1 VPDPVDAKETLWTR
15 RLLGGVVALVLV
27 AFFVPALFAA
37 SVLPYR
43 YWDSLAFGTWSR
55 LIEQTG
61 DLFPSGVGLIDL
73 QLHRPL
79 FYVAQGLL
87 WDVFGHH
94 DWLGRWLSV
103 AFAAGAVAGIWVLAS
118 RLGGDR
124 ESRDL
129 TRVLAVAGILG
140 SSVFAAYVAAGMAD
154 VPVAATAAI
163 TGALLWSPGLGRA
176 YAPLVAVAAAATV
189 LAKPTGLLSLA
200 GLAAATL
207 VLLHQRD
214 AVRRLV
220 EGLGGLAI
228 GAAAGLTYDIVQA
241 HRLGETLNAFLRAG
255 NSDFYLQQGRAAR
268 ADAVLGAAWLGEGVR
283 LLLLFGVLYALAQAA
298 GLGGRVAAAVAG
310 PVAILWSIVGPAVAD
325 GAAPYPFDHPGLGLV
340 AYLLLAGSILAAPWL
355 GVDDRLGRRAYIAL
369 LLWATPGVIA
379 WLAYRADA
387 QRFLSPAW
395 PALVLLLAAAAAVVV
410 STLMRFRP
418 WAGLVPVTA
427 IVLVVL
433 ANIVAIDGLG
443 RSGWHGLLE
452 LGPDGW
458 SGAAIENYAYGPFSY
473 ELDAARATVD
483 PSDRLISNDGRLTYF
498 FPGRVQFDYPR
509 TCDGLRNARFFSY
522 LSSGESAQFARLN
535 GSSTD
540 PLAWLQCT
548 RPRLHLISGQAGVY
562 EAFAV
567 GHAPAR
573 PPTPADCHIAPY
585 SADLYDAVFA
595 DGVTYAEA
603 RDVQARTL
611 QSGFTGTLI
620 EQIGCSTFRVVVR
633 GLPADRHTQDD
644 FRRETA
650 RVGFKVTIL
659 PGMRYPEVPADVQPV
674 PES

>member
-1 VPDPVDAKETLWTR
+1 V
-15 RLLGGVVALVLV
+15 LGGVLALVLV
-27 AFFVPALFAA
+27 VFFVPALFAA

-61 DLFPSGVGLIDL
+61 DVFPSGLIDL

-87 WDVFGHH
+87 WEVFGHH
-94 DWLGRWLSV
+94 DWIGRWLSV
-103 AFAAGAVAGIWVLAS
+103 AFAAGAVAGVWVLAS

-129 TRVLAVAGILG
+129 MRVFAVAGLLG

-176 YAPLVAVAAAATV
+176 YAPLVALAAAATV

-207 VLLHQRD
+207 VLMYRRD
-214 AVRRLV
+214 AAGRLV
-220 EGLGGLAI
+220 QGLGGLAV
-228 GAAAGLTYDIVQA
+228 GAALGLTYDIVQA

-268 ADAVLGAAWLGEGVR
+268 TDAVLGAAWLGEGVR
-283 LLLLFGVLYALAQAA
+283 LLLLFGVLYALARAV
-298 GLGGRVAAAVAG
+298 GLSARVALAAAG

-325 GAAPYPFDHPGLGLV
+325 GVAPYPFAHPGLGLV

-355 GVDDRLGRRAYIAL
+355 GVEDRLGRRAYGAL
-369 LLWATPGVIA
+369 LLWAAPGVIA

-387 QRFLSPAW
+387 HRFLSPAW
-395 PALVLLLAAAAAVVV
+395 PALVLLLAAALAVVV
-410 STLMRFRP
+410 LTLMRFRP
-418 WAGLVPVTA
+418 WAALVPVAA

-433 ANIVAIDGLG
+433 GNVVAIDGLG
-443 RSGWHGLLE
+443 RSGWHGLLD

-473 ELDAARATVD
+473 ELNAARATVD
-483 PSDRLISNDGRLTYF
+483 RGDRLISNDGRLTYF

-509 TCDGLRNARFFSY
+509 TCDALRHARFFSY
-522 LSSGESAQFARLN
+522 LSSGESAEFARLN
-535 GSSTD
+535 GSSID

-548 RPRLHLISGQAGVY
+548 TPRLHLISGQPGVY

-567 GHAPAR
+567 GLPSPR
-573 PPTPADCHIAPY
+573 PPTMADCHIAPY
-585 SADLYDAVFA
+585 SAELYDAVFA
-595 DGVTYAEA
+595 DGVTYGEA
-603 RDVQARTL
+603 RDVQARAL
-611 QSGFTGTLI
+611 RSGFAGTLI
-620 EQIGCSTFRVVVR
+620 EQTGCSTFRVVVR
-633 GLPADRHTQDD
+633 GLPADRGTQDD

-650 RVGFKVTIL
+650 GVGFKVTIV
-659 PGMRYPEVPADVQPV
+659 PAKRYPDVPADVQPV

>member
-1 VPDPVDAKETLWTR
+1 VLV
-15 RLLGGVVALVLV
+15 GVLALVLV
-27 AFFVPALFAA
+27 VFFVPALFAA
-37 SVLPYR
+37 TVLPYR

-61 DLFPSGVGLIDL
+61 DVFPSGLIDL

-94 DWLGRWLSV
+94 DWIGRWLSV
-103 AFAAGAVAGIWVLAS
+103 AFAAGAVAGVWVLAS
-118 RLGGDR
+118 RLSGDR

-129 TRVLAVAGILG
+129 IRVLAVAGMLG

-176 YAPLVAVAAAATV
+176 YGPLVAVAAAATV

-200 GLAAATL
+200 GLAGATL
-207 VLLHQRD
+207 VLLYRRD
-214 AVRRLV
+214 DVRRLGQ
-220 EGLGGLAI
+220 GLGGLAV
-228 GAAAGLTYDIVQA
+228 GALVGLTYDIVQA
-241 HRLGETLNAFLRAG
+241 HRLDETLSAFLRAG
-255 NSDFYLQQGRAAR
+255 NSDFYLRQGRAAR

-283 LLLLFGVLYALAQAA
+283 LLLLFGVLYALARAV
-298 GLGGRVAAAVAG
+298 GLGARVALAAAG

-325 GAAPYPFDHPGLGLV
+325 GAAPYPFSHPGLGLI
-340 AYLLLAGSILAAPWL
+340 AYVLLAASLLSAPWL
-355 GVDDRLGRRAYIAL
+355 AVDDQLGRRAYGAL
-369 LLWATPGVIA
+369 LVWAAPGVIA

-395 PALVLLLAAAAAVVV
+395 PPLVLLLAAALAVVV
-410 STLMRFRP
+410 LTLMRFKP
-418 WAGLVPVTA
+418 WAALVPVAA

-433 ANIVAIDGLG
+433 GNVVAIDGLG
-443 RSGWHGLLE
+443 RSGWRGLLE

-458 SGAAIENYAYGPFSY
+458 SGASIENYAYGPFFY
-473 ELDAARATVD
+473 ELNAARATVD
-483 PSDRLISNDGRLTYF
+483 SRDRLVSNDGRLTYF

-509 TCDGLRNARFFSY
+509 TCDGLRNARYFSY
-522 LSSGESAQFARLN
+522 LSSGESAEIARQN
-535 GSSTD
+535 GSSID
-540 PLAWLQCT
+540 PLAWLQCS

-567 GHAPAR
+567 GAPPRR
-573 PPTPADCHIAPY
+573 PPTMVDCHIAPY
-585 SADLYDAVFA
+585 AADLFDAVFA
-595 DGVTYAEA
+595 DGVTYREA
-603 RDVQARTL
+603 RDVQARAL
-611 QSGFTGTLI
+611 HSGFAGTLI
-620 EQIGCSTFRVVVR
+620 EQTGCSTFRVVVR
-633 GLPADRHTQDD
+633 GLPADRRTQED

-650 RVGFKVTIL
+650 SVGFKIAVV
-659 PGMRYPEVPADVQPV
+659 PGKRYPEVPADVQPV